1 MIGTLEAIFNKDMY
15 TAFFSNPNLQAP
27 AKLNVAGYT
36 DNRVMYGASVPTR
49 FINTLNSAGI
59 PTAGGTSAFNPI
71 LITNGKKG
79 FYFSMTA
86 KVEKPFSKGFYASVA
101 YTKSLAGNMHDG
113 GGDQPQSAWQGT
125 ATINGANTSPLG
137 YTDYVLPDRVV
148 ALVSYRKEYLKHLA
162 TTVSLI
168 YNGAIWGR
176 FSYVYGGDFNRDGVS
191 GNDLIYIPSV
201 AEVKNMQFASQTVNG
216 VVYDQT
222 AQRTLFEN
230 YIGQDKYLRAHRG
243 QYAERNGAQIPWIN
257 RVDLKFM
264 QDLFTKIGKSKNS
277 VQFTIDIFNFG
288 NIINSDWG
296 KLKTINASSILTPTN
311 QNALIPGGTV
321 VPQFRL
327 ASVNN
332 EIITKTFRDN
342 VSVTST
348 YSIQFGLRYLFN

>member
-1 MIGTLEAIFNKDMY
+1 
-15 TAFFSNPNLQAP
+15 
-27 AKLNVAGYT
+27 
-36 DNRVMYGASVPTR
+36 
-49 FINTLNSAGI
+49 
-59 PTAGGTSAFNPI
+59 
-71 LITNGKKG
+71 
-79 FYFSMTA
+79 
-86 KVEKPFSKGFYASVA
+86 
-101 YTKSLAGNMHDG
+101 
-113 GGDQPQSAWQGT
+113 
-125 ATINGANTSPLG
+125 
-137 YTDYVLPDRVV
+137 
-148 ALVSYRKEYLKHLA
+148 
-162 TTVSLI
+162 
-168 YNGAIWGR
+168 
-176 FSYVYGGDFNRDGVS
+176 
-191 GNDLIYIPSV
+191 
-201 AEVKNMQFASQTVNG
+201 MQFANQTVNG

-230 YIGQDKYLRAHRG
+230 YIGQDKYLKAHRG
-243 QYAERNGAQIPWIN
+243 QYAERNGAKSWIN